1 LSQRASCW
9 NAKFAKWHV
18 ANIAYW
24 QNYKLKNDMLKNDL
38 LKNDMLKMT
47 CKILAS
53 KIMISKIMTSKKWH
67 FEMACWW
74 NGKLTNWKVD
84 KMASCC
90 NDNLTKWQAD

>member
-1 LSQRASCW
+1 MTKLQV
-9 NAKFAKWHV
+9 KKWHV
-18 ANIAYW
+18 
-24 QNYKLKNDMLKNDL
+24 KNDM

-47 CKILAS
+47 SKICASKILAS
-53 KIMISKIMTSKKWH
+53 KIMTSKIMTSKKWH
-67 FEMACWW
+67 FEMECWW